1 MASPEQR
8 LRDLESQVRH
18 LTMLVERLLM
28 EKKASAEQPATAPP
42 LAEPVPP
49 ATGVAHPDI
58 PREAKP
64 LRRTSYGG
72 DAQVTSDV
80 PLKEKTALRSVRHRL
95 DRALRVDSGETIEA
109 HIGSVWLSR
118 LAILVFMTAMA
129 LAARTTFWSERI
141 GPPEKVMIGYAMAL
155 AFIGYGSLSRKGR
168 DLFGQVL
175 LGGGL
180 AGLYFT
186 TYAAFFIEQV
196 QVFNAPLWAV
206 PVLLGCLAF
215 MAAVAHL
222 RRCLTVAGIA
232 FFLAYYTVVV
242 SCTQQTP
249 SLENMVYALF
259 TSAGVAVATL
269 VFHAAHRWILFTW
282 LALIATHL
290 THIFFFFRQ
299 PAGLEIPS
307 NLYFWIS
314 NGFLTVCFIL
324 FSLTCIVDARKTGE
338 YRRMVAPMSGVNSA
352 FFLVLTWLAIR
363 AEYPLEQWM
372 FRLGTAGLF
381 LIFAVLAEMT
391 GPRRNYLFQIY
402 IAKVVIMLTLA
413 LQAYLSDSGEK
424 LLVAMAIECLALGF
438 SYKRSGIVVFKV
450 LGLLLML
457 ITFVGCLFALRMEG
471 VVHMGPLTAPSNW
484 FSALG
489 VAVTFQIVAWFYEK
503 FVRPLRREQRISGGQ
518 SFLADTFLDL
528 HGMSMAVLHAAAG
541 AMVLLAITIIE
552 RADDPTLPF
561 LLAGEA
567 LLLAAMG
574 LVLFT
579 PQIEVASV
587 LLLAAAHMC
596 YHVFLWLPPPEIR
609 GFAQQEG
616 FVLYTLLLAAFTYG
630 GAHAWER
637 YLKRFHREGEEWEH
651 HAVAAAPYLAATAML
666 ITLIYQHVGVVYAPA
681 VHGSLAAALLLVGLL
696 TGYFGVKTSGLVAMG
711 AGVVQFY
718 WELYNPAA
726 PLARQDGFLPY
737 FLIFLGTFV
746 AAERIIVSLN
756 HRETATAGTNDVLRT
771 GLVTLLALL
780 SFIGLYKWSP
790 ENLFVLHLLAVSV
803 VLIALGAL
811 FRESRYRWG
820 ALALFAIITA
830 RAFMLL
836 RNLDPIY
843 QVLTFGTAAV
853 VLLVVSWAYSRMRR
867 KALSRDQAV
876 ASGDAILCKQTASEK
891 RKADV
896 HDR

>member
-1 MASPEQR
+1 MDPEQR

-18 LTMLVERLLM
+18 LTTLVERLLM
-28 EKKASAEQPATAPP
+28 EKKAPAEQPATAPP
-42 LAEPVPP
+42 VAEPPP
-49 ATGVAHPDI
+49 PPTAVAHTDA
-58 PREAKP
+58 PREEKP
-64 LRRTSYGG
+64 LLRTSHGQ
-72 DAQVTSDV
+72 DARATSDAPREGK
-80 PLKEKTALRSVRHRL
+80 PLVRTVRHRL
-95 DRALRVDSGETIEA
+95 DRALRVDSDETIEA

-118 LAILVFMTAMA
+118 LAILVFMTAVA

-155 AFIGYGSLSRKGR
+155 AFIGYGCLSRKGR
-168 DLFGQVL
+168 DLFGQII

-186 TYAAFFIEQV
+186 TYAAFFIEQM
-196 QVFNAPLWAV
+196 QVFHAPLRAI

-215 MAAVAHL
+215 TAAVAHL
-222 RRCLTVAGIA
+222 RRSQTVAGIA

-249 SLENMVYALF
+249 SLENMVYALI
-259 TSAGVAVATL
+259 TCTGVAVATL
-269 VFHAAHRWILFTW
+269 MFHAAHRWILFTW
-282 LALIATHL
+282 LALIATHV
-290 THIFFFFRQ
+290 TYIFFFFNQ
-299 PAGLEIPS
+299 PAGLDIPS
-307 NLYFWIS
+307 NVYFWIS

-324 FSLTCIVDARKTGE
+324 FSLTCIVDAQKTGE
-338 YRRMVAPMSGVNSA
+338 YRRTVAPMSGVNSG
-352 FFLVLTWLAIR
+352 FFLVLTWLAVR

-381 LIFAVLAEMT
+381 LIFAVLVEMT

-457 ITFVGCLFALRMEG
+457 ITFLGCLFAVRMEG
-471 VVHMGPLTAPSNW
+471 VVVMGPLTVPSNW
-484 FSALG
+484 FSAVG
-489 VAVTFQIVAWFYEK
+489 VAFTFQIVAWFYEK
-503 FVRPLRREQRISGGQ
+503 FIRPVRREQRTSGGQ

-552 RADDPTLPF
+552 RADDPALPF
-561 LLAGEA
+561 LLAGEG

-574 LVLFT
+574 LALFT

-587 LLLAAAHMC
+587 LLLAAAHLC
-596 YHVFLWLPPPEIR
+596 YHVFLWIPPPEIR

-666 ITLIYQHVGVVYAPA
+666 ITLIYQRVGAVYAPA
-681 VHGSLAAALLLVGLL
+681 VHGGLAAALLLVGLL

-718 WELYNPAA
+718 WELYNPVA

-737 FLIFLGTFV
+737 FLIFLGTFAV
-746 AAERIIVSLN
+746 AERIIVFLN
-756 HRETATAGTNDVLRT
+756 HREPAAARTNDVLRT
-771 GLVTLLALL
+771 GLVTLLAVL
-780 SFIGLYKWSP
+780 SFIGFYMWSP
-790 ENLFVLHLLAVSV
+790 KNLFVLYLLAVSV
-803 VLIALGAL
+803 VLITLGAL

-836 RNLDPIY
+836 RNLEPIY
-843 QVLTFGTAAV
+843 QVLTFGAAAV
-853 VLLVVSWAYSRMRR
+853 VLLVVSWAYSRMCR
-867 KALSRDQAV
+867 KAPPQDQAA
-876 ASGDAILCKQTASEK
+876 ASGDGMPSKMAASAE
-891 RKADV
+891 RKPDGR
-896 HDR
+896 DG

>member
-1 MASPEQR
+1 MMDPEQR

-18 LTMLVERLLM
+18 LTTLVERLLM
-28 EKKASAEQPATAPP
+28 EKRASVEAPP
-42 LAEPVPP
+42 AQPP
-49 ATGVAHPDI
+49 APPPAAHQEHAAPAAQSPPLPRAAHPDTA
-58 PREAKP
+58 PGEKP
-64 LRRTSYGG
+64 LVRT
-72 DAQVTSDV
+72 
-80 PLKEKTALRSVRHRL
+80 VRHRL
-95 DRALRVDSGETIEA
+95 DRALRVNPNETIEV

-118 LAILVFMTAMA
+118 LAIVVFMTAVA
-129 LAARTTFWSERI
+129 LAARTTFWSENI
-141 GPPEKVMIGYAMAL
+141 GPPEKIMIGYVMAL
-155 AFIGYGSLSRKGR
+155 AFIGYGCLSRKGR
-168 DLFGQVL
+168 DLFGQII

-186 TYAAFFIEQV
+186 TYAAFFIEQM
-196 QVFNAPLWAV
+196 QVFPPSLRAI
-206 PVLLGCLAF
+206 PVLAGCLAF

-222 RRCLTVAGIA
+222 RRSQTVAGIA

-249 SLENMVYALF
+249 GLENMVYALI
-259 TSAGVAVATL
+259 TCAGVAVATL
-269 VFHAAHRWILFTW
+269 IFHAAHRWILFTW
-282 LALIATHL
+282 LALIATHV
-290 THIFFFFRQ
+290 TYIFFFFKQ
-299 PAGLEIPS
+299 PAGLDIPS
-307 NLYFWIS
+307 NVYFWIS

-324 FSLTCIVDARKTGE
+324 FSLTSITDAWKTGE
-338 YRRMVAPMSGVNSA
+338 YRRTVAPMSGVNSG

-381 LIFAVLAEMT
+381 LIFAVLVEMT

-424 LLVAMAIECLALGF
+424 LLVAMAIECLALAF

-450 LGLLLML
+450 LGLLLMIIVFL
-457 ITFVGCLFALRMEG
+457 GCLFSIRMES
-471 VVHMGPLTAPSNW
+471 VIAMGPLTAPSNW
-484 FSALG
+484 FSAVG
-489 VAVTFQIVAWFYEK
+489 VAFVFQIVAWFYEK
-503 FVRPLRREQRISGGQ
+503 FIRPVRREQRTSGGQ

-541 AMVLLAITIIE
+541 AMVLLAITVIE
-552 RADDPTLPF
+552 RADDPALPF
-561 LLAGEA
+561 LLAGEG

-574 LVLFT
+574 MALFT

-596 YHVFLWLPPPEIR
+596 YHVFLWIPPPEIR

-616 FVLYTLLLAAFTYG
+616 FVVYTLLLAAFTYG

-651 HAVAAAPYLAATAML
+651 HAVAAAPYLAATVML
-666 ITLIYQHVGVVYAPA
+666 ITLIYQRVDAVHAPA
-681 VHGSLAAALLLVGLL
+681 IHGGLAAALLLIGLL

-726 PLARQDGFLPY
+726 PLFKQDGFLPY
-737 FLIFLGTFV
+737 FLIFLGTFA
-746 AAERIIVSLN
+746 AAERIVVFLN
-756 HRETATAGTNDVLRT
+756 HREPDAARTNDVLRT
-771 GLVTLLALL
+771 GMVTLLVVLA
-780 SFIGLYKWSP
+780 FIGFYMWSP
-790 ENLFVLHLLAVSV
+790 KNLFVLYLLAVSV
-803 VLIALGAL
+803 ALITLGAL

-836 RNLDPIY
+836 RNLEPIH
-843 QVLTFGTAAV
+843 QVLTFGAAAV
-853 VLLVVSWAYSRMRR
+853 VLLIVSWAYSRMWR
-867 KALSRDQAV
+867 KATPEGQAAAPGDETPGKTT
-876 ASGDAILCKQTASEK
+876 ASGDHEPDA
-891 RKADV
+891 RDG
-896 HDR
+896 